1 MRNHPYGTDNG
12 GFRIKKAYRR
22 RALELHPDRNYGNVE
37 RATVLFAEVQSA
49 YEVLSDP
56 QERAWYNSHETT
68 ILRGEEVGADE
79 EQDYN
84 LHDLGFTS
92 ADDIT
97 RMFRRF
103 NGSVDFSDL
112 PTGFYGFL
120 RETFSTL
127 AREEELAARREGT
140 TVPEYLSFGHKDDT
154 HEGGVKNFYAAWN
167 GFATA
172 KTFAWRDKY
181 RQSDAVDRR
190 MRRLID
196 KENKR
201 LREEGIR
208 EFNDAVRALIAF
220 VKKRDLRYKPNTQSE
235 AERQQT
241 LRDAA
246 AAQAARSRAENAA
259 KVNREVPEWTKA
271 REPDDL
277 EEETEEEIDE
287 EHFECVACKK
297 IFKSEQQ
304 FDAHERSKKHIKAVQ
319 ALRRQVRKEGMK
331 LGLEDEVSTSGV
343 ATPSGEENSEV
354 LLDVREDNKHDEVE
368 EQSQPRQH
376 LDKGSGADL
385 AEDMTSSVEELKI
398 SENSNPPE
406 IITDSFEAH
415 DDEQLGTD
423 ASGQEV
429 DIPTRLKKENLST
442 ANSSDEETGTIRP
455 NFKLGKAAQKRAK
468 RAAKQEADAQSDG
481 GHKCASCNATFPSKT
496 RLFQHIK
503 DFGHAAPLPK
513 SAKVAKGK
521 KR

>member
-1 MRNHPYGTDNG
+1 M
-12 GFRIKKAYRR
+12 
-22 RALELHPDRNYGNVE
+22 
-37 RATVLFAEVQSA
+37 FAEVQSA

-56 QERAWYNSHETT
+56 QERAWYDSHENT

-79 EQDYN
+79 EQDYDE
-84 LHDLGFTS
+84 HDLGFTS

-120 RETFSTL
+120 RETFSNL

-154 HEGGVKNFYAAWN
+154 HEGVVKNFYAAWN

-201 LREEGIR
+201 LRDEGIR
-208 EFNDAVRALIAF
+208 EFNDAVRSLIAF

-259 KVNREVPEWTKA
+259 KLNGEVPEWTKA
-271 REPDDL
+271 REPEDL
-277 EEETEEEIDE
+277 EEESEEESEE

-297 IFKSEQQ
+297 IFKSEKQ

-343 ATPSGEENSEV
+343 ATPSGEENSEI
-354 LLDVREDNKHDEVE
+354 LLEFHDNNKHDKVE
-368 EQSQPRQH
+368 EQSQRRQH
-376 LDKGSGADL
+376 LDEGSGTDIAIDI
-385 AEDMTSSVEELKI
+385 ASSFEELKI
-398 SENSNPPE
+398 SEISNPPE
-406 IITDSFEAH
+406 IITDSFEVY
-415 DDEQLGTD
+415 DDEKLGTD
-423 ASGQEV
+423 DNSASGQEV
-429 DIPTRLKKENLST
+429 DIPTGRKKADPST
-442 ANSSDEETGTIRP
+442 ASSSDEVTGTARP

-468 RAAKQEADAQSDG
+468 RAAKQEADAQSDD
-481 GHKCASCNATFPSKT
+481 GHKCASCNARFPSKT

-503 DFGHAAPLPK
+503 DFGHAAPVPK
-513 SAKVAKGK
+513 LAKVAKGK